1 LTEEKK
7 EKKESPKV
15 ETVLERIMVGEVE
28 LMETNEPIGYSISLS
43 DVVRSK
49 IGAIK
54 DTGTR
59 EKYANEH
66 TMIMQDEG
74 NDDNWKNMISK
85 FITASNQKYPISE
98 IHKAVEQR
106 IQQGITGALS
116 QLDAKVTAVLVEEGT
131 VQISE
136 PSDIDLMGITKE
148 EDDG

>member
-1 LTEEKK
+1 MTEEKK

-116 QLDAKVTAVLVEEGT
+116 QLDAKVTAVLVEEG
-131 VQISE
+131 
-136 PSDIDLMGITKE
+136 
-148 EDDG
+148 